1 MSGRWKEDVWFKFE
15 NVHVMSSMSLNR
27 VDRPP
32 RSLFRLDAT
41 TTKLAAAATTTKR
54 LAPEPSTSHVWF
66 QSL

>member
-1 MSGRWKEDVWFKFE
+1 MSGRWKGDVWFKFE

-41 TTKLAAAATTTKR
+41 TT
-54 LAPEPSTSHVWF
+54 
-66 QSL
+66 